1 MSKSQKK
8 RRKSNMAGIA
18 STSTSASYTIAQDNT
33 ITTNDYYTTTG
44 ITIGTSIPSQNVY
57 DYYCVATDSANRIF
71 NGQPIPVTET
81 DKTDNKKHTQEKI
94 NPYDKKIN
102 ELLKR
107 AREGDGAYFSN
118 IKEYVPGKV
127 YEFTISRS
135 PLTIFAPVKIKT
147 VCDETDIFDLDLA
160 FYLALS
166 KFYNGKELTPEG
178 YLQKAKS
185 LQYEKKM
192 IKKVSYGKK
201 LFKLLQERDA
211 WEKEQEELK
220 KARHKKY
227 VEKKIARKKKKE
239 QKEDDRLTNAIKR
252 AIKED

>member
-1 MSKSQKK
+1 MNDVRSCS
-8 RRKSNMAGIA
+8 I
-18 STSTSASYTIAQDNT
+18 STSTATISNDYLNTYWSNDVITTGTCTTGTFTITPNGFTIDNT
-33 ITTNDYYTTTG
+33 ATASKTT
-44 ITIGTSIPSQNVY
+44 
-57 DYYCVATDSANRIF
+57 VAVEEQKS
-71 NGQPIPVTET
+71 
-81 DKTDNKKHTQEKI
+81 K
-94 NPYDKKIN
+94 NPYDKKIKD
-102 ELLKR
+102 LLKR

-135 PLTIFAPVKIKT
+135 PNSIFTPVKIKT
-147 VCDETDIFDLDLA
+147 ICDETDVFDLDLA

-201 LFKLLQERDA
+201 LFKLIQERDA

-220 KARHKKY
+220 KTRHERY
-227 VEKKIARKKKKE
+227 IQKKIARKKKKE

>member
-18 STSTSASYTIAQDNT
+18 STSTSASYTIAQDT
-33 ITTNDYYTTTG
+33 VTTNDYYTTTG
-44 ITIGTSIPSQNVY
+44 ITINSPTLQNIY
-57 DYYCVATDSANRIF
+57 DYYFTATDSANRIF

-81 DKTDNKKHTQEKI
+81 DKMNNKKHAQEKI

-135 PLTIFAPVKIKT
+135 PLSIFTPVKIKT
-147 VCDETDIFDLDLA
+147 ICDETDIFDLDLA

-178 YLQKAKS
+178 CLQKAKS

-211 WEKEQEELK
+211 WEKEQEEMK
-220 KARHKKY
+220 KARHERY
-227 VEKKIARKKKKE
+227 VQKKIARKKKKE

>member
-1 MSKSQKK
+1 MNDILYNSYSD
-8 RRKSNMAGIA
+8 
-18 STSTSASYTIAQDNT
+18 STSTSTATVAIPNIYWSNDVITTGT
-33 ITTNDYYTTTG
+33 ITTGTYTINTNTDN
-44 ITIGTSIPSQNVY
+44 ITIKPATASKTT
-57 DYYCVATDSANRIF
+57 VAVEEQKF
-71 NGQPIPVTET
+71 
-81 DKTDNKKHTQEKI
+81 K
-94 NPYDKKIN
+94 NPYDKKIKD
-102 ELLKR
+102 LLKR

-135 PLTIFAPVKIKT
+135 PNSIFTPVKIKT
-147 VCDETDIFDLDLA
+147 ICDETDVLDLA

-178 YLQKAKS
+178 CLQKAKS

-201 LFKLLQERDA
+201 LFKLIQERDA
-211 WEKEQEELK
+211 WEKEQEEIK
-220 KARHKKY
+220 KARHERY
-227 VEKKIARKKKKE
+227 VQKKIARKKKKE

>member
-18 STSTSASYTIAQDNT
+18 STSTSTSYTIAQDT
-33 ITTNDYYTTTG
+33 ILTSDYYTTTG
-44 ITIGTSIPSQNVY
+44 ITIGTSIPLQNVY
-57 DYYCVATDSANRIF
+57 VATDSANRIF
-71 NGQPIPVTET
+71 NGQPIPITQT
-81 DKTDNKKHTQEKI
+81 DKMNNKKHAQEKI

-135 PLTIFAPVKIKT
+135 PLSIFTPVKIKT
-147 VCDETDIFDLDLA
+147 ICDETDIFDLDLA

-178 YLQKAKS
+178 CLQKAKS

-220 KARHKKY
+220 KARHERY
-227 VEKKIARKKKKE
+227 VQKKIARKKKKE